1 MSLPNKSN
9 TITDLD
15 KFFSTSADQY
25 AITGRDV
32 ADKNMIPRIVSPD
45 RKTGPG
51 LQLGIGL
58 NAPALDVATP
68 AVFTPA
74 VAVVMSVPAMYAGP
88 NNIMGKL
95 IKNLVE
101 SHAKSITGI
110 DVEYVLN
117 NETGSIV
124 GHDSQ
129 SMAVPTKTTRTQQTP
144 SMTMQ
149 ELSGN
154 IVYEVFTKWMWD
166 ISHPD
171 TYVSMAGATFPGA
184 WTMSS
189 YSMSMLVIQFDP
201 TMRPDRIL
209 SAAFISNMFPATI
222 GAMGLERNLGTT
234 KVQERSISFAPAIIQ
249 HNNYIREMAVKV
261 ASELQLHAHNYNYA
275 PATFGDYPNAGLE
288 KLGLAQ
294 ESRDRADWGTL
305 DGVGG
310 NASRSTSL
318 GTAVGNTIG
327 NTVGN
332 LISNILD

>member
-1 MSLPNKSN
+1 MSLPSNSN

-15 KFFSTSADQY
+15 KFFASSSEQY
-25 AITGRDV
+25 DVTGRDAV
-32 ADKNMIPRIVSPD
+32 EKNMVPRIATPD
-45 RKTGPG
+45 RKVGPG

-74 VAVVMSVPAMYAGP
+74 VAVVMSVPAMYAGA

-101 SHAKSITGI
+101 SHAKSITGV
-110 DVEYVLN
+110 DVEYTLN
-117 NETGSIV
+117 NESGSIV

-129 SMAVPTKTTRTQQTP
+129 NMSVPTKTVRTQQSP
-144 SMTMQ
+144 AMTMQ

-171 TYVSMAGATFPGA
+171 TYASMAGSTFPGA

-201 TMRPDRIL
+201 TMRPDRIIT
-209 SAAFISNMFPATI
+209 AAFISNMFPTSI
-222 GAMGLERNLGTT
+222 GSLGLERSLGQV
-234 KVQERSISFAPAIIQ
+234 KVPERSISFAPAIIQ

-261 ASELQLHAHNYNYA
+261 ARELQLHAHNYNYA
-275 PATFGDYPNAGLE
+275 PPTFGDYPNASI
-288 KLGLAQ
+288 KNLGLAQ
-294 ESRDRADWGTL
+294 ESRDRKDWGTL
-305 DGVGG
+305 D
-310 NASRSTSL
+310 
-318 GTAVGNTIG
+318 
-327 NTVGN
+327 
-332 LISNILD
+332 